1 MTKKKASWLVT
12 AMAASM
18 ILFGLWFSGTQAA
31 TFLKGYTLYKADSVS
46 AEDFAPKLQ
55 TTDATIY
62 LPEKEE
68 TVEEITEVVEDENIE
83 ESPEAATTQT
93 AANYPSNPKIGDL
106 MGELVIPKLGASL
119 PIIHGTDED
128 ELEKG
133 VGHYASSVLPG
144 QSDNSVLSGHR
155 DTVFRE
161 LGKVGKGDEFIVHT
175 ADGTFTY
182 RVRQVRIVDED
193 DRTVIVPKPKATLTV
208 STCYPFDF
216 AGYAPDRYILIADL
230 VSSS

>member
-1 MTKKKASWLVT
+1 MNKKRISWLMT
-12 AMAASM
+12 IAAAGM
-18 ILFGLWFSGTQAA
+18 IVFGLWFSGTQAA
-31 TFLKGYTLYKADSVS
+31 TFAKGYLLYKADSVS

-55 TTDATIY
+55 TTNAEVS
-62 LPEKEE
+62 LPEAE
-68 TVEEITEVVEDENIE
+68 TVESIQPPVEEKEVTEEIAQLPKDIR
-83 ESPEAATTQT
+83 
-93 AANYPSNPKIGDL
+93 YPSDPQIGDL
-106 MGELVIPKLGASL
+106 MGELIIPKLGASL

-128 ELEKG
+128 ELEQG
-133 VGHYASSVLPG
+133 VGHYADSVLPG

-193 DRTVIVPKPKATLTV
+193 DRTVIVPKPRATLTV

-216 AGYAPDRYILIADL
+216 VGYAPERYILVADL
-230 VSSS
+230 ISSS

>member
-1 MTKKKASWLVT
+1 MNKKNISWLMT
-12 AMAASM
+12 IAAAGM
-18 ILFGLWFSGTQAA
+18 IAFGIWFSGTQAA
-31 TFLKGYTLYKADSVS
+31 TFAKGYLLYKADSVS

-55 TTDATIY
+55 TTNAEVSLPDAEPAEPLEDLEEAEEPT
-62 LPEKEE
+62 E
-68 TVEEITEVVEDENIE
+68 TVQLPKDI
-83 ESPEAATTQT
+83 S
-93 AANYPSNPKIGDL
+93 YPSDPQIGDL
-106 MGELVIPKLGASL
+106 MGELIIPKLGASL

-133 VGHYASSVLPG
+133 VGHYAGSVMPG

-161 LGKVGKGDEFIVHT
+161 LGQVGKGDQFIVQT

-193 DRTVIVPKPKATLTV
+193 DRTVIVPKPRATLTV

-216 AGYAPDRYILIADL
+216 IGYAPERYILVADL
-230 VSSS
+230 ISSS

>member
-1 MTKKKASWLVT
+1 MTKKKTSWLVT
-12 AMAASM
+12 ATAAGM

-31 TFLKGYTLYKADSVS
+31 TFLKGYMLYKADSVS

-55 TTDATIY
+55 TTDASID
-62 LPEKEE
+62 LPENESTVDPGTVKDDIIADIPE
-68 TVEEITEVVEDENIE
+68 TAVAKA
-83 ESPEAATTQT
+83 SG
-93 AANYPSNPKIGDL
+93 NYPNNPKIGDL
-106 MGELVIPKLGASL
+106 MGELVIPKLGATL

-133 VGHYASSVLPG
+133 VGHYANSVMPG

-216 AGYAPDRYILIADL
+216 VGYAPDRYILIADL

>member
-1 MTKKKASWLVT
+1 MNKKRISWLT
-12 AMAASM
+12 GIAAAGM
-18 ILFGLWFSGTQAA
+18 IVFGLWFSTTQAA
-31 TFLKGYTLYKADSVS
+31 TFAKGYLLYKADSVV

-55 TTDATIY
+55 TTSAEVT
-62 LPEKEE
+62 LPE
-68 TVEEITEVVEDENIE
+68 T
-83 ESPEAATTQT
+83 EAAAPIQAPADGQEATQEI
-93 AANYPSNPKIGDL
+93 AQLPKDIHYPSDPKIGDL
-106 MGELVIPKLGASL
+106 MGELIIPKLGASL

-128 ELEKG
+128 ELEQG
-133 VGHYASSVLPG
+133 VGHFAGSVLPG
-144 QSDNSVLSGHR
+144 QDDNSVLSGHR

-161 LGKVGKGDEFIVHT
+161 LGKVGKGDEFIVNT

-193 DRTVIVPKPKATLTV
+193 DRTVIVPKPRATLTV

-216 AGYAPDRYILIADL
+216 AGYAPERYILVADL

>member
-1 MTKKKASWLVT
+1 MTKKKTSWLVT
-12 AMAASM
+12 ATAAGM

-31 TFLKGYTLYKADSVS
+31 TFLKGYMLYKADSVS
-46 AEDFAPKLQ
+46 AEDFVPKLQ
-55 TTDATIY
+55 TTDASID
-62 LPEKEE
+62 LPENESPVDPG
-68 TVEEITEVVEDENIE
+68 TVEDDTIATI
-83 ESPEAATTQT
+83 PET
-93 AANYPSNPKIGDL
+93 AVAQASGNYSKNPKIGDL
-106 MGELVIPKLGASL
+106 MGELVIPKLGATL

-133 VGHYASSVLPG
+133 VGHYANSVMPG

-216 AGYAPDRYILIADL
+216 VGYAPDRYILIADL

>member
-1 MTKKKASWLVT
+1 MSKKKTSWLVT
-12 AMAASM
+12 ATAAGM

-31 TFLKGYTLYKADSVS
+31 TFLKGYMLYKADSVS
-46 AEDFAPKLQ
+46 AEDFVPKLQ
-55 TTDATIY
+55 TTDASID
-62 LPEKEE
+62 LPENESPIDPG
-68 TVEEITEVVEDENIE
+68 TVEDDTIAAV
-83 ESPEAATTQT
+83 PET
-93 AANYPSNPKIGDL
+93 AVPQASGNYSKNPKIGDL
-106 MGELVIPKLGASL
+106 MGELVIPKLGATL

-133 VGHYASSVLPG
+133 VGHYANSVMPG

-216 AGYAPDRYILIADL
+216 VGYAPDRYILIADL